1 MNGPFF
7 LNDVQY
13 AFLIGRQKQE
23 KLCGVS
29 CHIITAFRSSGI
41 NEKKLRDVWHK
52 LAHRHEV
59 LSSCIMSD
67 GTVFFSDD
75 HAPDRFFTVIEGDS
89 KSYINSLKNRL
100 MHIENG
106 GAAELHL
113 IKDAEGCTIVFEC
126 DCVAFDVTSL
136 QIFIRDMAEMYNG
149 TEEELPVLSERFFPY
164 GEESHPAVPR
174 AVKKSDK
181 SYWTER
187 AGDFGAA
194 PFEGIA
200 DTHMAGIPAK
210 YSSHSSV
217 IGADR
222 TAFIHETAE
231 RLGVTEENVLLA
243 LFSKAVAKVCGREH
257 FTLNIPV
264 LDRSGAPEGLADTAA
279 DYTSIIMFDTDVGSP
294 VDTVG
299 FIKKIAS
306 EYNEALEHRAFS
318 GIKVQQLGGG
328 DVSGNV
334 TFSSHIHI
342 DLGTDQIRQAFG
354 ELSYIYTETPNV
366 VMDSEFF
373 RCGNKMLLNLST
385 PDGVLPEGTEERLI
399 SELLDLLPKGDWL

>member
-1 MNGPFF
+1 MKGPFF

-29 CHIITAFRSSGI
+29 CHIIAAFRSSGI
-41 NEKKLRDVWHK
+41 DEEKLRDVWHK

-59 LSSCIMSD
+59 LSSRIMSD
-67 GTVFFSDD
+67 GTVFFSDAHD
-75 HAPDRFFTVIEGDS
+75 PDRFFTVASGDS
-89 KSYINSLKNRL
+89 ESYINSLKNRL
-100 MHIENG
+100 MDIEDG

-113 IKDAEGCTIVFEC
+113 IKEAEGCTVVFEC
-126 DCVAFDVTSL
+126 DCAAFDITSL
-136 QIFIRDMAEMYNG
+136 QIFIRDMAAMYNG
-149 TEEELPVLSERFFPY
+149 NEAELPVVPEGFFPY

-174 AVKKSDK
+174 AVKKADK

-187 AGDFGAA
+187 AGSFGTA

-200 DTHMAGIPAK
+200 DTCRTDIPAK

-217 IGADR
+217 IGADS

-243 LFSKAVAKVCGREH
+243 LFSKAAAKVCGREH

-264 LDRSGAPEGLADTAA
+264 LDRSGAPAGLAETAA
-279 DYTSIIMFDTDVGSP
+279 DYTSIIMFDTDVGPSA
-294 VDTVG
+294 DTDG
-299 FIKKIAS
+299 FIRKTAS
-306 EYNEALEHRAFS
+306 EYAEALEHRAFS
-318 GIKVQQLGGG
+318 GIKVQQLCGG
-328 DVSGNV
+328 DASGNV

-373 RCGNKMLLNLST
+373 RCGDKMLLNLST

-399 SELLDLLPKGDWL
+399 SELLALMHS